1 MSADRDMTI
10 CCLALW
16 RMSFHMNYTWGLH
29 NHDLLED
36 TDAWMKSP
44 LTIFPV
50 WYIFIIWDKWMP
62 HCHGSERNRSQ
73 KASKCGRKSVKHL
86 ASSCVP
92 LFCSYFILIYYW
104 TDAKQHENLFV
115 IYLLSYVS
123 NCTIISLISLFLSW
137 SSGSRKFCL
146 TVLSSASFI
155 SARFEKA
162 SPASWRAWPVGK
174 F

>member
-1 MSADRDMTI
+1 MDEITI
-10 CCLALW
+10 NNFSCMIHFYNMKQMDATLPWVCKVIDHRRHQNVVENQWNTWLCLV
-16 RMSFHMNYTWGLH
+16 SHF
-29 NHDLLED
+29 
-36 TDAWMKSP
+36 
-44 LTIFPV
+44 
-50 WYIFIIWDKWMP
+50 
-62 HCHGSERNRSQ
+62 
-73 KASKCGRKSVKHL
+73 
-86 ASSCVP
+86 
-92 LFCSYFILIYYW
+92 FCSYFILIYYW

-174 F
+174 C